1 MGSFPGKEKHKV
13 ETDGILGDGVSHYQA
28 TEQDMQRFS
37 AAGVSLSKMQAPV
50 LHDAHNPAS
59 RMFVAS
65 FDGTGNDA
73 INDPEHATNVA
84 RAHQAIVQRNEQGD
98 STIVSQYIPGP
109 GTQEGW
115 LERTWDGAR
124 GHTYDQRLEA
134 MYKLFIE
141 QATKWKAENPD
152 AVITVASTG
161 FSRGAE
167 QAAGFT
173 RLVHERGI
181 QDPEGAVYQRDRN
194 NQIIGVTYTQ
204 PPLQAPG
211 SIAQAV
217 ALYDPVG
224 TGVPVNDKDRR
235 LPPSV
240 ISGFQIIAEDER
252 RGTFKATHIIDP
264 GMTDDGR
271 FLAVT
276 VPGAHS
282 DVGGS
287 YHRDGL
293 GARSANLMTDYLNG
307 LSNQPFLE
315 KREESLDPRMNVIH
329 RSEEGMLLFQIG
341 SKVNRQQEGGYIER
355 LVPKHMIDKV
365 ADPNNAEPRDE
376 ALNARFARQAVNIG
390 PVPGQ
395 AGSPTLPAQSLT
407 PDMPGHPDHALHQ
420 QIKQKVEQID
430 AGLGRSYD
438 ATSERMT
445 ASLLTVAKANGM
457 ERVDQVMLS
466 RDSAAGPAGQHVFLV
481 QGNAEDPLR
490 LRLQVNTAEALSV
503 PVENSWQALEK
514 INAQQDAQRQASQE
528 PQQTQQ
534 QSAQRI

>member
-1 MGSFPGKEKHKV
+1 MGGGPGKEKHTL
-13 ETDGILGDGVSHYQA
+13 EADGVLGDGVSHYPA
-28 TEQDMQRFS
+28 TAQDMQQFAVARD
-37 AAGVSLSKMQAPV
+37 SLSTMQTPV
-50 LHDAHNPAS
+50 LHDAHNPSS

-73 INDPEHATNVA
+73 FNDPEHATNVA
-84 RAHQAIVQRNEQGD
+84 HTHHAIRARNAEGD
-98 STIVSQYIPGP
+98 YSIVSGYVAGP
-109 GTQEGW
+109 GTQDSW
-115 LERTWDGAR
+115 PARTWDGAR
-124 GHTYDQRLEA
+124 GHTYDQRLEE
-134 MYKLFIE
+134 MYAQFIE
-141 QATKWKAENPD
+141 QAAKWKEENPD

-181 QDPEGAVYQRDRN
+181 QDPDGARYQRDRN
-194 NQIIGVTYTQ
+194 NMITGVSYTQ

-240 ISGFQIIAEDER
+240 ISGFQIISEDER

-264 GMTDDGR
+264 GMTADGR
-271 FLAVT
+271 LLAVT

-329 RSEEGMLLFQIG
+329 RSEEGMLIYRIG
-341 SKVNRQQEGGYIER
+341 NKVDRLEPEGHVER
-355 LVPKHMIDKV
+355 LVPKHMVDKV
-365 ADPNNAEPRDE
+365 DDPNNAQPRDE
-376 ALNARFARQAVNIG
+376 ALNARFARQQVTIG

-395 AGSPTLPAQSLT
+395 VAATATPERPLT

-420 QIKQKVEQID
+420 QIRGKVEQLD

-438 ATSERMT
+438 AMSERMT

-457 ERVDQVMLS
+457 QQVDQVMLS

-481 QGNAEDPLR
+481 QGNADDPLR
-490 LRLQVNTAEALSV
+490 MRLQVNTGEALSV

-514 INAQQDAQRQASQE
+514 VNAQQEAQRQANQE
-528 PQQTQQ
+528 QQQTQQ
-534 QSAQRI
+534 QPAQRM

>member
-1 MGSFPGKEKHKV
+1 MGGGPGKEKHKV
-13 ETDGILGDGVSHYQA
+13 EADGVLGDGVSHYPVDA
-28 TEQDMQRFS
+28 AGMQRFD
-37 AAGVSLSKMQAPV
+37 AARGDLSRMQTPL
-50 LHDAHNPAS
+50 LHDSKDPAS

-73 INDPEHATNVA
+73 VNDPEHATNVA
-84 RAHQAIVQRNEQGD
+84 RTHNAIRARNAGGD
-98 STIVSQYIPGP
+98 NSIVSGYVAGP
-109 GTQEGW
+109 GTQDSW
-115 LERTWDGAR
+115 PARTWDGAR
-124 GHTYDQRLEA
+124 GHTYDQRLEE
-134 MYKLFIE
+134 MYAQFIE
-141 QATKWKAENPD
+141 QAKAWKQENPD

-181 QDPEGAVYQRDRN
+181 QDPDGAVYQRDRN
-194 NQIIGVTYTQ
+194 NMITGVTYTQ

-264 GMTDDGR
+264 GMTADGR
-271 FLAVT
+271 LLAVT

-329 RSEEGMLLFQIG
+329 RSEEGMWIYRIG
-341 SKVNRQQEGGYIER
+341 NKVDRLEPEGHVER

-376 ALNARFARQAVNIG
+376 ALNDRFARQPVSIG
-390 PVPGQ
+390 RLPGQ
-395 AGSPTLPAQSLT
+395 PLT
-407 PDMPGHPDHALHQ
+407 PDMPDHPDHALHQ
-420 QIKQKVEQID
+420 QIRQKVEQLD

-534 QSAQRI
+534 QSAQRM

>member
-1 MGSFPGKEKHKV
+1 MGGGPGKEKHKV
-13 ETDGILGDGVSHYQA
+13 EADGVLGDGVSHYPA
-28 TEQDMQRFS
+28 TVQDMQQF
-37 AAGVSLSKMQAPV
+37 AAASDSLSKMQTPV
-50 LHDAHNPAS
+50 LHDARNPAS

-84 RAHQAIVQRNEQGD
+84 RAHKAIEGRNAQGD
-98 STIVSQYIPGP
+98 TSIVSGYVAGP
-109 GTQEGW
+109 GTQDSW
-115 LERTWDGAR
+115 PARTWDGAR
-124 GHTYDQRLEA
+124 GHTYDQRLEE

-141 QATKWKAENPD
+141 QAAKWKAENPD
-152 AVITVASTG
+152 AVITLASTG

-181 QDPEGAVYQRDRN
+181 QDPDGAVYQRDRN
-194 NQIIGVTYTQ
+194 NQIIGVTYSKE
-204 PPLQAPG
+204 PLQAPG

-240 ISGFQIIAEDER
+240 ISGFQIVAEDER
-252 RGTFKATHIIDP
+252 RGTFKATHIIDQ

-271 FLAVT
+271 LLAVT

-282 DVGGS
+282 DIGGS

-307 LSNQPFLE
+307 LSSQPFLE
-315 KREESLDPRMNVIH
+315 KREVSLDPRMNVIH
-329 RSEEGMLLFQIG
+329 RSEEGMLIYQIG
-341 SKVNRQQEGGYIER
+341 SKVDRQQEGGYIER
-355 LVPKHMIDKV
+355 LVPKHMVDKV
-365 ADPNNAEPRDE
+365 ADANNAEPRDE
-376 ALNARFARQAVNIG
+376 ALNARFAWQTVTIG
-390 PVPGQ
+390 QVPGQ
-395 AGSPTLPAQSLT
+395 TDAPTLPAPALT

-420 QIKQKVEQID
+420 QIKQKVEQMD

-445 ASLLTVAKANGM
+445 ASLLTVAKVNGM
-457 ERVDQVMLS
+457 ERVDHVMLS
-466 RDSAAGPAGQHVFLV
+466 RDSAAGAAGQHVFLV
-481 QGNAEDPLR
+481 QGNADDALR
-490 LRLQVNTAEALSV
+490 MRLQVSTAEALSV
-503 PVENSWQALEK
+503 PVEGSWKALEN
-514 INAQQDAQRQASQE
+514 INQQQDVQRQQE
-528 PQQTQQ
+528 RDNPQQAA
-534 QSAQRI
+534 SAGMRM

>member
-1 MGSFPGKEKHKV
+1 
-13 ETDGILGDGVSHYQA
+13 
-28 TEQDMQRFS
+28 
-37 AAGVSLSKMQAPV
+37 
-50 LHDAHNPAS
+50 
-59 RMFVAS
+59 MFVAS

-73 INDPEHATNVA
+73 FNDPEHATNVA
-84 RAHQAIVQRNEQGD
+84 HTHHAIRARNAEGD
-98 STIVSQYIPGP
+98 YSIVSGYVAGP
-109 GTQEGW
+109 GTQGSW
-115 LERTWDGAR
+115 SARIWDGAR
-124 GHTYDQRLEA
+124 GHTYDQRLEE
-134 MYKLFIE
+134 MYAQFIE
-141 QATKWKAENPD
+141 QAAKWKEENPD

-181 QDPEGAVYQRDRN
+181 QDPDGAVYQRDRN

-240 ISGFQIIAEDER
+240 ISGFQIISEDER

-264 GMTDDGR
+264 GMTADGR
-271 FLAVT
+271 LLAVT

-329 RSEEGMLLFQIG
+329 RSEEGMLIYRIG
-341 SKVNRQQEGGYIER
+341 NKVDRLEPEGHVER
-355 LVPKHMIDKV
+355 LVPKHMVDKV

-376 ALNARFARQAVNIG
+376 ALNARFARQQVTIG

-395 AGSPTLPAQSLT
+395 VAATATPERPLT

-420 QIKQKVEQID
+420 QIRQKVEQMD

-438 ATSERMT
+438 AMSERMT

-490 LRLQVNTAEALSV
+490 MRLQVNTGEALSV

-514 INAQQDAQRQASQE
+514 VNAQQEAQRQANQE
-528 PQQTQQ
+528 QLQTQQ
-534 QSAQRI
+534 QTAQRM